1 MSARIDNFIIR
12 EADGVR
18 TASSL
23 VLGRGFRITETASG
37 IPELEGTVVGEVQLT
52 PSGGDDTQAIQAALA
67 TGRNVRLGPGT
78 FTLTGTLTLGAGGS
92 GQRLVGSGNAQT
104 QISFTA
110 AGIPAIDIVAGHSG
124 VESLRVAGVYNSG
137 QTGIRAVFPS
147 PSIGPVLLRDLA
159 IGSMETGIHLEK
171 VAGCEVAGV
180 DVSLSSLYGIYA
192 REITRAA
199 LRNIA
204 IRYADTTGI
213 HIENGRG
220 VTCESIHVDEG
231 FAYGIFLSGGA
242 GYRLA
247 GVYAVLCQTAV
258 AITGTT
264 GATVA
269 ESLILANCNTGILVD
284 QSRDVALNACE
295 LVWARESL
303 VILDSENVVAGA
315 LRSDTTGTIYPSPR
329 HVRVASSAGV
339 FVTGMRVAGSG
350 TVDVSAAGSRVLF
363 GPNNFAPGSIV
374 SGGNFAAL

>member
-1 MSARIDNFIIR
+1 MSTRIDNFIIR

-18 TASSL
+18 TANSL
-23 VLGRGFRITETASG
+23 VLGQGLRIVDTAG
-37 IPELEGTVVGEVQLT
+37 GLPELEGAVVGETQLV
-52 PSGGDDTQAIQAALA
+52 PSGGDDTRAIQAALA

-78 FTLTGTLTLGAGGS
+78 FTLTGTLTLGAGGT

-104 QISFTA
+104 LISLTA
-110 AGIPAIDIVAGHSG
+110 SGIPAIDVVASYCA
-124 VESLRVAGVYNSG
+124 VESLRVTGVYHSG
-137 QTGIRAVFPS
+137 QTGVRAVFPS
-147 PSIGPVLLRDLA
+147 LSGPVLLRDFA
-159 IGSMETGIHLEK
+159 IGSMETGIHLENI
-171 VAGCEVAGV
+171 AGCEISGV
-180 DVSLSSLYGIYA
+180 DVSMSSLYGVYA
-192 REITRAA
+192 RGITRAT
-199 LRNIA
+199 LRNVA
-204 IRYADTTGI
+204 IYYADTTGI

-247 GVYAVLCQTAV
+247 GVYAVLCETAV
-258 AITGTT
+258 AIAGVT

-284 QSRDVALNACE
+284 QSRGVALNGCE
-295 LVWARESL
+295 LVWDRESL

-315 LRSDTTGTIYPSPR
+315 LHSDTTGGSYAWRR
-329 HVRVASSAGV
+329 HLRVASSAGV

-363 GPNNFAPGSIV
+363 GPNNFAPGSIN
-374 SGGNFAAL
+374 SGGNFAQL

>member
-1 MSARIDNFIIR
+1 MSARVDNFIIR
-12 EADGVR
+12 DADGVR
-18 TASSL
+18 TANSL

-52 PSGGDDTQAIQAALA
+52 PSDGDDTQAIQAALA

-78 FTLTGTLTLGAGGS
+78 FTLTATLTLGAGGS
-92 GQRLVGSGNAQT
+92 GQRLVGSGNTQT
-104 QISFTA
+104 LISFTA
-110 AGIPAIDIVAGHSG
+110 AGIPAIDIVSGHSG

-147 PSIGPVLLRDLA
+147 PSGPVLLRDLA

-204 IRYADTTGI
+204 IHYADTTGI
-213 HIENGRG
+213 HIENGRE

-247 GVYAVLCQTAV
+247 GVYAVLCETAV

-269 ESLILANCNTGILVD
+269 ESLILANCTNGILVD
-284 QSRDVALNACE
+284 QARGVALNGCE

-315 LRSDTTGTIYPSPR
+315 LRSDTTGGSFGWRR

-350 TVDVSAAGSRVLF
+350 TVDVSAAGNRVLF
-363 GPNNFAPGSIV
+363 GPNNFPPGSIV